1 MLKMLTSV
9 NEGSKYV
16 TLYCILPF
24 PVALA
29 HGVALAIS
37 LSRILCRGQ
46 DFVLG
51 TLTALGKTPRLAA
64 LLQSPRSISPSWGW
78 LPRVSLCSL
87 LPQATSAS
95 VSFPGHPAGKST
107 LLHPKLSSSLLTS
120 SCSNNFPVFATS
132 GILAMK
138 SSLDS
143 SSSLSSHDAHDY
155 SLSAQVRCSCLS
167 ISAVTFLLRPPLL
180 WPQWPHILLV
190 NLIISLPHLETTK
203 GSRLPTE

>member
-1 MLKMLTSV
+1 MKCV
-9 NEGSKYV
+9 FCV

-24 PVALA
+24 PIALA

-37 LSRILCRGQ
+37 LPRILCQGQ

-78 LPRVSLCSL
+78 LPRVSLYSL
-87 LPQATSAS
+87 LPQATATS
-95 VSFPGHPAGKST
+95 VSFPGQPAGKSM
-107 LLHPKLSSSLLTS
+107 LLHPKLSSSLLKP
-120 SCSNNFPVFATS
+120 SCSNNFPVFAAS

-143 SSSLSSHDAHDY
+143 SSSHHTMLMTIAYLPRSGAPVFQLSP
-155 SLSAQVRCSCLS
+155 SCLGLHCSDLKDLISSWS
-167 ISAVTFLLRPPLL
+167 ICSFLF
-180 WPQWPHILLV
+180 
-190 NLIISLPHLETTK
+190 
-203 GSRLPTE
+203 PT